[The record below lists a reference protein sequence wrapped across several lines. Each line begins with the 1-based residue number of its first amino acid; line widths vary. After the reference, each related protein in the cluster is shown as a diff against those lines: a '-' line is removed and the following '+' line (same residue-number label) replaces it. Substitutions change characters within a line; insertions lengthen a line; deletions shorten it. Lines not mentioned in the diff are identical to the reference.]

1 VKIAVAGGTG
11 RVGRHVVEVLRERG
25 HEPLV
30 LARSTGFDVLVGA
43 GLAEALAGV
52 DAVIDVLSVFTQKD
66 AESRVFFDTTTRNLL
81 DAERASGVG
90 HHVLLGI
97 IGSNVAPYGHYAGK
111 VSQERLVHQGR
122 VPWTEV
128 RAAQFHEFAEQ
139 LYGTVT
145 LGPFILAP
153 RMRSPGMRAYAGRR
167 GSRVRSSRCPRRGR
181 EAEPCATGPCCLVP
195 RPSWES
201 RPSRSGSRPSASN
214 VAAMRAIQ
222 LTEFGGPEKL
232 VPEELPDPIAAD
244 GEEVL
249 EVLAAGINYAD
260 THQTE
265 DSYLAKQTLPLI
277 PGSEVVVR
285 GSDGSRLL
293 GFVSGGGYAERIAV
307 NPKHLFPIPDGVSDA
322 DALTSL
328 VQGATAWHLL
338 RTSAHLAAG
347 ETVVVH
353 AGAGG
358 VGTIAIQLARKWG
371 AGRII
376 ATASTPE
383 KRALALEL
391 GADVAIDSQVDD
403 LTAALKDANGGR
415 GVDVVLEMTGG
426 PVFDASLRALAP
438 LGRLA
443 VFGMAGRVPPHDI
456 PVGMLMARSTAVIGF
471 WLVHIVQ
478 RPALLAEAVT
488 GLLGMLDRGEL
499 RAVIGEQYR
508 LDTVSDAHRS
518 LLDRSSVGKLILVP

>member
-1 VKIAVAGGTG
+1 
-11 RVGRHVVEVLRERG
+11 
-25 HEPLV
+25 
-30 LARSTGFDVLVGA
+30 
-43 GLAEALAGV
+43 
-52 DAVIDVLSVFTQKD
+52 
-66 AESRVFFDTTTRNLL
+66 
-81 DAERASGVG
+81 
-90 HHVLLGI
+90 
-97 IGSNVAPYGHYAGK
+97 
-111 VSQERLVHQGR
+111 
-122 VPWTEV
+122 
-128 RAAQFHEFAEQ
+128 
-139 LYGTVT
+139 
-145 LGPFILAP
+145 
-153 RMRSPGMRAYAGRR
+153 
-167 GSRVRSSRCPRRGR
+167 
-181 EAEPCATGPCCLVP
+181 
-195 RPSWES
+195 
-201 RPSRSGSRPSASN
+201 
-214 VAAMRAIQ
+214 MRAIH

-232 VPEELPDPIAAD
+232 IVSDIPDPIAGE

-285 GSDGSRLL
+285 GADGSRLL
-293 GFVSGGGYAERIAV
+293 GFVAGGGYAERIAV
-307 NPKHLFPIPDGVSDA
+307 DPSHLFPISDGVSDG
-322 DALTSL
+322 DALTTL

-338 RTSAHLAAG
+338 RTSAHLAPG

-358 VGTIAIQLARKWG
+358 VGTIAIQLAKMWG
-371 AGRII
+371 AGRVI

-391 GADVAIDSQVDD
+391 GADAAIDSNVDD
-403 LTAALKDANGGR
+403 LTAALRDANGGR

-456 PVGMLMARSTAVIGF
+456 APAALMARSTAVIGF

-478 RPALLAEAVT
+478 RPAMLAEAVT
-488 GLLGMLDRGEL
+488 DLLGMLERGEL
-499 RAVIGEQYR
+499 RAVIGDHYS
-508 LDTVSDAHRS
+508 LDTIADAHRS